1 MALPTPN
8 TDPRKGRPTTTT
20 GGAGAAATN
29 EMNKGLKDVENVIVE
44 QLSMMSGFLEIGKNY
59 FPKLGFIDKNTE
71 VTQQRLYR
79 LSKPIERMDENMAK
93 LVEGL
98 GYKEKEEDAEQL
110 DPVEEGGDDDVQKVE
125 MVDQDGEE
133 RSGPVLERIAE
144 DVEGIHKIMQDA
156 NEDTRDEL
164 DGGVPPHTHGDDG
177 TGGGGGEEKKAD
189 GMMAGVGKFFK
200 SLFGKL
206 KLIFMGLLL
215 VVAPLLT
222 AGSELFSSIKKL
234 FDQVFQAMTQIIG
247 VIMER
252 VVPVIVEIMTK
263 VIDIVTALLPPVMEV
278 IMMVVDVI
286 MSLVEALLPPIM
298 AIVDVIMSLIM
309 AIVPPLMDI
318 IQSVLDAIMPII
330 EMLLAVLVPVIEI
343 VGSIMMFIFDT
354 ILRPIFE
361 ALSPIVEFVGMLI
374 MGFFNMFIGV
384 WNGIIEAVAF
394 VAGFFGKGDEVR
406 AMKADYL
413 EMDESKD
420 HKDKID
426 FTAEDEEVDAMI
438 QAKLDSGEINKTTAE
453 SLMADKEKYRKE
465 QEKARSDMVSKI
477 KVESV
482 ETPAALKEDG
492 EKLNLVSLTLPEDMG
507 GGTFLVDP
515 DSRDEEGNYD
525 LYTEDGKMI
534 PPNFL
539 KGAAKSAAMGTIA
552 AALEGVEEQG
562 NGIDM
567 SMIGAAFE
575 ADESITVGQD
585 LADDTLDLGEEQAD
599 AAGGSGDTTTVSAS
613 TATNIQNQTSTSV
626 TNVSTG
632 DRSPNAGRGFVFNP
646 N

>member
-20 GGAGAAATN
+20 GGAGAAETN
-29 EMNKGLKDVENVIVE
+29 EMNEGLKDVENVIVD
-44 QLSMMSGFLEIGKNY
+44 QLKLMSGFLEIGKNY
-59 FPKLGFIDKNTE
+59 FPKLGFIDKNTD

-79 LSKPIERMDENMAK
+79 LSKPINEMNDNVAK

-110 DPVEEGGDDDVQKVE
+110 DPNEETVDDAEVLGGDGEGEGDDGK
-125 MVDQDGEE
+125 
-133 RSGPVLERIAE
+133 PVLERIAE
-144 DVEGIHKIMQDA
+144 DVSGIHKIM
-156 NEDTRDEL
+156 L
-164 DGGVPPHTHGDDG
+164 DGQEGKGKDDLEDPDD
-177 TGGGGGEEKKAD
+177 TGGGGDNKGGDKEEKKQE
-189 GMMAGVGKFFK
+189 GMFAGIGKFFK

-206 KLIFMGLLL
+206 KLIFLGLLL
-215 VVAPLLT
+215 VVAPLLS
-222 AGSELFSSIKKL
+222 AGAELFSSIKKL
-234 FDQVFQAMTQIIG
+234 FDQVFQAMTQIVG
-247 VIMER
+247 VVMEK

-263 VIDIVTALLPPVMEV
+263 VIDVFTELLPPIMEV
-278 IMMVVDVI
+278 IMMVVGMV
-286 MSLVEALLPPIM
+286 MELVEALLPPIM
-298 AIVDVIMSLIM
+298 AIVDVIMNLIM
-309 AIVPPLMDI
+309 TLVPPLMEI
-318 IQSVLDAIMPII
+318 IQSIFDAIMPII
-330 EMLLAVLVPVIEI
+330 EMLLAVLVPIIEI
-343 VGSIMMFIFDT
+343 VADIMMFIFDT
-354 ILRPIFE
+354 ILRPIFS
-361 ALSPIVEFVGMLI
+361 ALAPIIEFVGKLI

-426 FTAEDEEVDAMI
+426 FTADDEQVDAMI

-465 QEKARSDMVSKI
+465 QEQARSDMVSKI

-539 KGAAKSAAMGTIA
+539 KGAVKSATMGTIA
-552 AALEGVEEQG
+552 AALEGVEEDSG
-562 NGIDM
+562 GIDM
-567 SMIGAAFE
+567 SNIGAAFA
-575 ADESITVGQD
+575 ADEEVTVGQD

-599 AAGGSGDTTTVSAS
+599 AAGGGGDTTTVSAS
-613 TATNIQNQTSTSV
+613 TATNIQNQTSTNV
-626 TNVSTG
+626 TNISAG
-632 DRSPNAGRGFVFNP
+632 DSSPNAGRGFVFNP

>member
-20 GGAGAAATN
+20 GGAGAAETN

-59 FPKLGFIDKNTE
+59 FPKLGFIDKNTD

-79 LSKPIERMDENMAK
+79 LSKPINEINDNVAK

-110 DPVEEGGDDDVQKVE
+110 DPNEETVDDAEVLGGDGEGEGDDGK
-125 MVDQDGEE
+125 
-133 RSGPVLERIAE
+133 PVLERIAE
-144 DVEGIHKIMQDA
+144 DVSGIHKIM
-156 NEDTRDEL
+156 L
-164 DGGVPPHTHGDDG
+164 DGQEGKGKDDLEDPDD
-177 TGGGGGEEKKAD
+177 TGGGGDNKGGDKEEKKQE
-189 GMMAGVGKFFK
+189 GMFAGIGKFFK

-206 KLIFMGLLL
+206 KLIFLGLLL
-215 VVAPLLT
+215 VVAPLLS
-222 AGSELFSSIKKL
+222 AGAELFSSIKKL
-234 FDQVFQAMTQIIG
+234 FDQVFQAMTQIVG
-247 VIMER
+247 VVMEK

-263 VIDIVTALLPPVMEV
+263 VIDVFTELLPPIMEV
-278 IMMVVDVI
+278 IMMVVGMV
-286 MSLVEALLPPIM
+286 MELVEALLPPIM
-298 AIVDVIMSLIM
+298 AIVDVIMNLIM
-309 AIVPPLMDI
+309 TLVPPLMEI
-318 IQSVLDAIMPII
+318 IQSIFDAIMPII
-330 EMLLAVLVPVIEI
+330 EMLLAVLVPIIEI
-343 VGSIMMFIFDT
+343 VADIMMFIFDT
-354 ILRPIFE
+354 ILRPIFS
-361 ALSPIVEFVGMLI
+361 ALAPIIEFVGKLI

-426 FTAEDEEVDAMI
+426 FTADDEQVDAMI

-465 QEKARSDMVSKI
+465 QEQARSDMVSKI

-539 KGAAKSAAMGTIA
+539 KGAVKSATMGTIA
-552 AALEGVEEQG
+552 AALEGVEEDSG
-562 NGIDM
+562 GIDM
-567 SMIGAAFE
+567 SNIGAAFA
-575 ADESITVGQD
+575 ADEEVTVGQD

-599 AAGGSGDTTTVSAS
+599 AAGGGGDTTTVSAS
-613 TATNIQNQTSTSV
+613 TATNIQNQTSTNV
-626 TNVSTG
+626 TNISAG
-632 DRSPNAGRGFVFNP
+632 DSSPNAGRGFVFNP

>member
-29 EMNKGLKDVENVIVE
+29 EMNKGLKDVENVIVD
-44 QLSMMSGFLEIGKNY
+44 QLKLMSGFLEIGKNY

-98 GYKEKEEDAEQL
+98 GYKEKEEDADQL
-110 DPVEEGGDDDVQKVE
+110 DPNEEGGDDEVQKVT
-125 MVDQDGEE
+125 MVDDEGEE
-133 RSGPVLERIAE
+133 RDGPVLERIAE
-144 DVEGIHKIMQDA
+144 DVAGIHKIMQDA
-156 NEDTRDEL
+156 GEDKR
-164 DGGVPPHTHGDDG
+164 GGIDDPDD
-177 TGGGGGEEKKAD
+177 TGGGAGGTGEGGEEKKAD

-298 AIVDVIMSLIM
+298 AIVDVIMNLIM

-426 FTAEDEEVDAMI
+426 FTADDEEVDAMI

-562 NGIDM
+562 DGIDM

-585 LADDTLDLGEEQAD
+585 LAEDTLDLGEEQAD

>member
-98 GYKEKEEDAEQL
+98 GYKEKEEDADQL
-110 DPVEEGGDDDVQKVE
+110 DPNEEPTD
-125 MVDQDGEE
+125 DGEAVDGGGE
-133 RSGPVLERIAE
+133 GEEDDAKPVLERIA
-144 DVEGIHKIMQDA
+144 DDTSAILKIMQDA
-156 NEDTRDEL
+156 GEDKR
-164 DGGVPPHTHGDDG
+164 GGIDDPDDTGGGDDG
-177 TGGGGGEEKKAD
+177 TGEGGEEKKAD

-263 VIDIVTALLPPVMEV
+263 VIDIVTALLPPIMEV
-278 IMMVVDVI
+278 IMIVVDVI

-298 AIVDVIMSLIM
+298 AIVDVIMNLIM

-426 FTAEDEEVDAMI
+426 FTADDEEVDAMI

-552 AALEGVEEQG
+552 AALEGVEDQG
-562 NGIDM
+562 DGIDM

>member
-20 GGAGAAATN
+20 GGAGAAETN
-29 EMNKGLKDVENVIVE
+29 EMNEGLKDVENVIVD
-44 QLSMMSGFLEIGKNY
+44 QLKLMSGFLEIGKNY
-59 FPKLGFIDKNTE
+59 FPKLGFIDKNTD

-79 LSKPIERMDENMAK
+79 LSKPINEINDNVAK

-110 DPVEEGGDDDVQKVE
+110 DPNEDTADDAEEVLGGDGEGEDN
-125 MVDQDGEE
+125 DGK
-133 RSGPVLERIAE
+133 PVLERIAE
-144 DVEGIHKIMQDA
+144 DVAGIHKIMLDEQ
-156 NEDTRDEL
+156 EGKGRDEL
-164 DGGVPPHTHGDDG
+164 EDPDD
-177 TGGGGGEEKKAD
+177 TGGGGGDNKGGEEKKAD

-263 VIDIVTALLPPVMEV
+263 VIDIVTALLPPIMEV
-278 IMMVVDVI
+278 IMIVVDVI

-298 AIVDVIMSLIM
+298 AIVDVIMNLIM

-374 MGFFNMFIGV
+374 M
-384 WNGIIEAVAF
+384 
-394 VAGFFGKGDEVR
+394 
-406 AMKADYL
+406 
-413 EMDESKD
+413 
-420 HKDKID
+420 
-426 FTAEDEEVDAMI
+426 
-438 QAKLDSGEINKTTAE
+438 
-453 SLMADKEKYRKE
+453 
-465 QEKARSDMVSKI
+465 
-477 KVESV
+477 
-482 ETPAALKEDG
+482 
-492 EKLNLVSLTLPEDMG
+492 
-507 GGTFLVDP
+507 
-515 DSRDEEGNYD
+515 
-525 LYTEDGKMI
+525 
-534 PPNFL
+534 
-539 KGAAKSAAMGTIA
+539 
-552 AALEGVEEQG
+552 
-562 NGIDM
+562 
-567 SMIGAAFE
+567 
-575 ADESITVGQD
+575 
-585 LADDTLDLGEEQAD
+585 
-599 AAGGSGDTTTVSAS
+599 
-613 TATNIQNQTSTSV
+613 
-626 TNVSTG
+626 
-632 DRSPNAGRGFVFNP
+632 
-646 N
+646 

>member
-29 EMNKGLKDVENVIVE
+29 QMNKGLKDVENVIVE

-110 DPVEEGGDDDVQKVE
+110 DPNEEPTD
-125 MVDQDGEE
+125 DGEAVDGGGE
-133 RSGPVLERIAE
+133 GEEDDAKPVLERIA
-144 DVEGIHKIMQDA
+144 DDTSAILKIMQDA
-156 NEDTRDEL
+156 GEDKRGGIDEPGET
-164 DGGVPPHTHGDDG
+164 GGGDDG
-177 TGGGGGEEKKAD
+177 TGGGGEEKKAD

-206 KLIFMGLLL
+206 KLIFVGLLL

-298 AIVDVIMSLIM
+298 AIVDVIMNLIM

-426 FTAEDEEVDAMI
+426 FTADDEQVDAMI

-453 SLMADKEKYRKE
+453 SLKEDKAKYRKE

-562 NGIDM
+562 DGIDM

-585 LADDTLDLGEEQAD
+585 LADDTLDLGEEQTD

>member
-29 EMNKGLKDVENVIVE
+29 QMNKGLKDVENVIVE

-110 DPVEEGGDDDVQKVE
+110 DPNEEPTD
-125 MVDQDGEE
+125 DGEAVDGGGE
-133 RSGPVLERIAE
+133 GEEDDAKPVLERIA
-144 DVEGIHKIMQDA
+144 DDTSAILKIMQDA
-156 NEDTRDEL
+156 GEDKRGGIDEPGET
-164 DGGVPPHTHGDDG
+164 GGGDDG
-177 TGGGGGEEKKAD
+177 TGGGGEEKKAD

-206 KLIFMGLLL
+206 KLIFVGLLL

-298 AIVDVIMSLIM
+298 AIVDVIMNLIM

-343 VGSIMMFIFDT
+343 VGDIMMFIFDT

-361 ALSPIVEFVGMLI
+361 ALSPIVEFVGSLV
-374 MGFFNMFIGV
+374 MGFFNMFIAV
-384 WNGIIEAVAF
+384 WNGIIEAAAF
-394 VAGFFGKGDEVR
+394 VAGFFGAGDEVR

-426 FTAEDEEVDAMI
+426 FTAEDEQVDAMI

-477 KVESV
+477 KVEQV
-482 ETPAALKEDG
+482 ETPAALQEDG
-492 EKLNLVSLTLPEDMG
+492 KKLNLVSLTLPEDL
-507 GGTFLVDP
+507 GGTTILVDP
-515 DSRDEEGNYD
+515 DSKDEDGNYD
-525 LYTEDGKMI
+525 LYSEDGRVL
-534 PPNFL
+534 PNPAQFFG
-539 KGAAKSAAMGTIA
+539 KSAQAKVMGVIGAAI
-552 AALEGVEEQG
+552 EGMDDG
-562 NGIDM
+562 GGGIDM
-567 SMIGAAFE
+567 SNIGAAFS

-599 AAGGSGDTTTVSAS
+599 AQQGSGDVTTVSAS

>member
-8 TDPRKGRPTTTT
+8 TDPNKGRITTTT

-29 EMNKGLKDVENVIVE
+29 EMNRGLKDVENVIVD

-59 FPKLGFIDKNTE
+59 FPKLGFIAKNTE

-98 GYKEKEEDAEQL
+98 GYKEKEEDADQL
-110 DPVEEGGDDDVQKVE
+110 DPVEEGGDDEVQKVE
-125 MVDQDGEE
+125 LVDDEGEE
-133 RSGPVLERIAE
+133 RDGPVLERIAE
-144 DVEGIHKIMQDA
+144 DVEGIHNIMKDA
-156 NEDTRDEL
+156 GEDKRGGLGGDD
-164 DGGVPPHTHGDDG
+164 DGGGDDG
-177 TGGGGGEEKKAD
+177 GTDGADGEEKKQE

-247 VIMER
+247 VLMER
-252 VVPVIVEIMTK
+252 VVPIITDIMTK
-263 VIDIVTALLPPVMEV
+263 VIDIITALLPPVMEI
-278 IMMVVDVI
+278 IMVVVDVV

-298 AIVDVIMSLIM
+298 AIIDVIMDLIM
-309 AIVPPLMDI
+309 AFVPPIMDLVQTI
-318 IQSVLDAIMPII
+318 LDAIMPII
-330 EMLLAVLVPVIEI
+330 EMFLGILVPIIQI
-343 VGSIMMFIFDT
+343 VGDIMMFLFDT
-354 ILRPIFE
+354 ITRPIFE
-361 ALSPIVEFVGMLI
+361 ALTPVVEFVGDLV
-374 MGFFNMFIGV
+374 MGFFNMFIAV
-384 WNGIIEAVAF
+384 WNGIIEAAAF
-394 VAGFFGKGDEVR
+394 LAGFFGAGDAVR
-406 AMKADYL
+406 SLKVDPL
-413 EMDESKD
+413 EKDESKD
-420 HKDKID
+420 AAQNID
-426 FTAEDEEVDAMI
+426 FSQDDEAIDAQI

-453 SLMADKEKYRKE
+453 SLMKDKERFRD
-465 QEKARSDMVSKI
+465 QQQARRDELVSKI
-477 KVESV
+477 KVEQV
-482 ETPAALKEDG
+482 ETPAALQEDG
-492 EKLNLVSLTLPEDMG
+492 EKLNLVSLTMPEDMG

-515 DSRDEEGNYD
+515 DSKDEDGNYD
-525 LYTEDGKMI
+525 LYTES
-534 PPNFL
+534 
-539 KGAAKSAAMGTIA
+539 GAAIPGNFFKGSVKSQAMGLIS
-552 AALEGVEEQG
+552 AALEGVEEDSG
-562 NGIDM
+562 GIDM
-567 SMIGAAFE
+567 SNLGAAFS